1 MDEKRGDLAG
11 NGGAEPYIRL
21 CPACGRPYDAAG
33 ASWCECITDHPT
45 LVCPHCGKCFCNL
58 DKEAI
63 RAFWNDAPP
72 SLWKRR
78 LERHR
83 QRKGAPPNEK
93 GNPLRR
99 PLILVA
105 DDNDDARLVAFRVL
119 EGLGYG
125 VLLARDGI
133 EAYHLACDYVPDL
146 VLTDQVMPHMDGKHL
161 CRMIRANPA
170 LARVRLILMTG
181 LYRKDRERI
190 ELIRESQA
198 DDFLAKPVSYE
209 RLGEILEGWLKV
221 PHPPGP

>member
-1 MDEKRGDLAG
+1 MVE
-11 NGGAEPYIRL
+11 NGGAFAANGGGEGYLWL
-21 CPACGRPYDAAG
+21 CHACGRPYDAVQAL
-33 ASWCECITDHPT
+33 WCDCITDHPT
-45 LVCPHCGKCFCNL
+45 LVCPHCGTCFCHL

-63 RAFWNDAPP
+63 RAFWNEAPP

-83 QRKGAPPNEK
+83 QRKGAPPDEK

-105 DDNDDARLVAFRVL
+105 DDNDDARLVAYRVL

-133 EAYHLACDYVPDL
+133 EAYHLACDHLPDL
-146 VLTDQVMPHMDGKHL
+146 VLTDQVMPHMDGKRL
-161 CRMIRANPA
+161 CQMIRSNPA
-170 LARVRLILMTG
+170 LSGIRLILMTG

-190 ELIRESQA
+190 ELIRESRA

-209 RLGEILEGWLKV
+209 RLGEILEGWLQLP
-221 PHPPGP
+221 PHSGT

>member
-1 MDEKRGDLAG
+1 
-11 NGGAEPYIRL
+11 
-21 CPACGRPYDAAG
+21 
-33 ASWCECITDHPT
+33 
-45 LVCPHCGKCFCNL
+45 
-58 DKEAI
+58 
-63 RAFWNDAPP
+63 
-72 SLWKRR
+72 
-78 LERHR
+78 
-83 QRKGAPPNEK
+83 
-93 GNPLRR
+93 
-99 PLILVA
+99 VA
-105 DDNDDARLVAFRVL
+105 DDNNDARLVAFRVL